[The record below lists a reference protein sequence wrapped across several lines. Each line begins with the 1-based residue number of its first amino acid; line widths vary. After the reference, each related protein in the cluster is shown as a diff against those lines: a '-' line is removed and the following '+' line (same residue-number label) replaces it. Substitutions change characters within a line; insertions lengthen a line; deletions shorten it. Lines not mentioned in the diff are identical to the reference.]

1 MCLGDSM
8 LPDIFAHR
16 RSFAGV
22 LALPP
27 FQIVQVAAELDRGS
41 VRNGDGQPLLK
52 AFPAFVA
59 NPGLNMIRFDGPVPG
74 DAAIPVFIQTGR
86 IDWAN
91 RFAGARVPV
100 LAICPMVRGERHGT
114 DSAIGRLAAIGLGIP
129 PDAPVAAVI
138 SAGSAIIRSAVG
150 HSMEASVTCFNL
162 EPR

>member
-27 FQIVQVAAELDRGS
+27 LQIVQVAAELDGRS

-100 LAICPMVRGERHGT
+100 LAICPMVRGKRHGA
-114 DSAIGRLAAIGLGIP
+114 DPAIGRLVLIGLGIP
-129 PDAPVAAVI
+129 PDAPVAAGV
-138 SAGSAIIRSAVG
+138 SPRSPIILPPVGNPWRAPSRRSIQ
-150 HSMEASVTCFNL
+150 L
-162 EPR
+162 PR

>member
-27 FQIVQVAAELDRGS
+27 FQVVQVAAELDGRS
-41 VRNGDGQPLLK
+41 VRNGDGQPLIK

-59 NPGLNMIRFDGPVPG
+59 NPGLNMIRFDPPVPG

-86 IDWAN
+86 IYWTTRVAC
-91 RFAGARVPV
+91 ARVPV
-100 LAICPMVRGERHGT
+100 P
-114 DSAIGRLAAIGLGIP
+114 
-129 PDAPVAAVI
+129 
-138 SAGSAIIRSAVG
+138 
-150 HSMEASVTCFNL
+150 
-162 EPR
+162 

>member
-1 MCLGDSM
+1 M

-16 RSFAGV
+16 RIFAGV

-27 FQIVQVAAELDRGS
+27 FQIVQVAAELDWGS

-59 NPGLNMIRFDGPVPG
+59 NPGLNMIRFDAPVPG
-74 DAAIPVFIQTGR
+74 NAAISVFIQTGR

-100 LAICPMVRGERHGT
+100 LAIRPMVRGERHGA
-114 DSAIGRLAAIGLGIP
+114 DPAIGWLVLIGLGIP
-129 PDAPVAAVI
+129 PYAPVAAVFF
-138 SAGSAIIRSAVG
+138 AGSPIIPSAVWESLEG
-150 HSMEASVTCFNL
+150 SVRCFYSL
-162 EPR
+162 PRGP